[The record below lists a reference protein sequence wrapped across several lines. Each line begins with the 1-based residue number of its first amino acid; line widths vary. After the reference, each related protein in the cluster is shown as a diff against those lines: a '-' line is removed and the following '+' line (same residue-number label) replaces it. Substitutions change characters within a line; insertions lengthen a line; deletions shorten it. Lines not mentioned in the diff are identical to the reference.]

1 MIVSLRNYGKVIVMR
16 KITKIKVHSKSDNYL
31 KVLEVVAFHRDF
43 KGGYFRSVKDFNK
56 DEKLKV
62 ISKDNSLPEEEIV
75 VKVKSCLYNFY
86 SLYI

>member
-1 MIVSLRNYGKVIVMR
+1 MIISLRNYGKVIVIK
-16 KITKIKVHSKSDNYL
+16 KITKIKVHSKADNYL

-62 ISKDNSLPEEEIV
+62 VSKDSSLPEEEIV
-75 VKVKSCLYNFY
+75 EEVKSCLYNFY
-86 SLYI
+86 SLYN